1 MTVDKR
7 VLLLLDVQVCNLCD
21 PPKGAPSAAVLRT
34 NIFRVLTIARSAKP
48 PPRIIHVRNCGE
60 PGEPDEMKAP
70 GWQLFFPP
78 LVHEHV
84 VDKLKNNAFAGT
96 RLAELISPEAEIVV
110 VGLGSDFS
118 VRATCSVALDRG
130 NEVILIRGAH
140 GTYDRVE
147 VLHGGGITPAFRI
160 EAEVEAELE
169 EAGVLI
175 LDMKDVQGI
184 FTDR

>member
-21 PPKGAPSAAVLRT
+21 PPKGAPSAALLRT
-34 NIFRVLTIARSAKP
+34 NIFRVLSTARNAKP

-60 PGEPDEMKAP
+60 QGEPDETKSP

-84 VDKLKNNAFAGT
+84 VDKLKNNAFAAT
-96 RLAELISPEAEIVV
+96 RLAELVPPEAEIVV

-140 GTYDRVE
+140 GTFDRVE

-175 LDMKDVQGI
+175 LDLKDVQGI